1 LARPKAFNQ
10 DLVLTEAM
18 LCFWRRG
25 YSATSMKNLESATGL
40 TPGSI
45 YNSFGSK
52 DGLFLSSLDHYI
64 EKVVRRR
71 VRRYLLEGDPV
82 AGIEAYFYDGFR
94 IENDEIRDGCLLINT
109 STELGPHDEVVRRHV
124 VKGMKVAQE
133 GLEKAIDRAKQAGQI
148 DKSIDS
154 KLRARHLGLVLN
166 GMLVQT
172 KISTDLQWLDGAM
185 VNVRSLLQ

>member
-1 LARPKAFNQ
+1 
-10 DLVLTEAM
+10 
-18 LCFWRRG
+18 
-25 YSATSMKNLESATGL
+25 MKNLESATGL

-64 EKVVRRR
+64 EKVVKRR

-94 IENDEIRDGCLLINT
+94 IENGEIRDGCLLINT
-109 STELGPHDEVVRRHV
+109 STELGPHDEVVRKHV

>member
-1 LARPKAFNQ
+1 MARPKAFNQ
-10 DLVLTEAM
+10 DFVLTEAM

-25 YSATSMKNLESATGL
+25 YSATSMKNLEAATGL

-64 EKVVRRR
+64 EKVVKRR
-71 VRRYLLEGDPV
+71 VQKYLLEGDPI
-82 AGIEAYFYDGFR
+82 AGIEAYFYDGFHQ
-94 IENDEIRDGCLLINT
+94 EKGAVRDGCLLINT
-109 STELGPHDEVVRRHV
+109 STELGPHDEVVRKQV
-124 VKGMKVAQE
+124 VKGMKVAQN
-133 GLEKAIDRAKQAGQI
+133 GLESALDRAKQSGQI
-148 DKSIDS
+148 DQSVDS

-172 KISTDLQWLDGAM
+172 KISAGQQWLDGAM